1 MKQIVY
7 AKIMDE
13 TVMVTHLI
21 LNTKKEGRV
30 YMSLKIMT
38 DVDLN
43 QNAVRNIP
51 DIIETVSGK
60 RMHALDAEMSSE
72 SENPVQNKAIKAAL
86 EALDAKIAEKS
97 VNVDGCSVM
106 KGTVN
111 NKEVLHAVGYRNI
124 VNNVE
129 KGESFNVSFNGGAP
143 PAGSLT
149 ATGLQSHAEGKTT
162 TASGDYSHA
171 EGYSSA
177 TTGTASHA
185 EGYTTVASG
194 NYSHAEGNTTIASGN
209 YSHAEGHQVTA
220 YGEASH
226 AEGYGEGV
234 YQSSMGTNAET
245 LYDMAGSVHF
255 SLALT
260 ECSHVEGKSTAALG
274 SQSHAEGYGTRA
286 LGTYS
291 HVEGYLTSVSNS
303 LANGSHAE
311 GCNTDVYG
319 ISAHAEG
326 YYTRAVGNYSHAE
339 GSGLNN
345 IPAKYI
351 SNQGISQVVQMWA
364 GGADLNV
371 AYGNDSHSEGNSCC
385 ATGDQSHAE
394 GHESLAYGKDS
405 HAEGYQ
411 CIAYGNHSHAEG
423 SCSSKYNFVYNGI
436 DDDIIIPYF
445 TEHHSFSMAKGNSSH
460 VEGMNNLAVS
470 DYSHAEGYCNMAKGA
485 YTHVEGYENSTMAD
499 YSHAEGSSNK
509 IDASAGHSHVEGDA
523 NKLLSGA
530 WRSHAEGYQN
540 KASGN
545 VSHVEGYQNTVSG
558 SYAHAEG
565 YQTEASGAGSHT
577 EGTTNKVLGSYSHV
591 EGGYNISRGQY
602 THVEGYGN
610 KILSEI
616 SGDDPVI
623 AGAHISGAF
632 NYIAGGAIESKGGMF
647 ITGSL
652 NHTNY
657 YGAYAGFTAGQGNF
671 ICNSA
676 FAIGRCLAA
685 QSCCGSVGNWNRL
698 SGFENIDVKMR
709 YSTEEYGRH
718 QVTVKKHTDGT
729 IIRLI
734 VVLDGLKENNEII
747 RDDITSVKVNDV
759 PVRPIYF
766 SIAVDPLGCENY
778 GPIGT
783 YYLLIE
789 ADGFAPDPDGKYIV
803 DFEYNTTELG
813 DKNIFTVGNGLY
825 AADEDCDPM
834 HNANALAVT
843 YDGTTKVQNDITF
856 KYVDGD
862 NQKHRISLQKI
873 VTALIGL
880 GVNLSDLEL
889 LTEFD
894 M

>member
-1 MKQIVY
+1 
-7 AKIMDE
+7 
-13 TVMVTHLI
+13 
-21 LNTKKEGRV
+21 
-30 YMSLKIMT
+30 MSLKIMT

-51 DIIETVSGK
+51 DNVETVSGK
-60 RMHALDAEMSSE
+60 RMHVLDAEMSSE
-72 SENPVQNKAIKAAL
+72 SENPVQNKAIKEAL
-86 EALDAKIAEKS
+86 DALDAKIDGKETL
-97 VNVDGCSVM
+97 VDGYTIK
-106 KGTVN
+106 KGYQD
-111 NKEVLHAVGYRNI
+111 KLYGVGYGVVI
-124 VNNVE
+124 SGTT
-129 KGESFNVSFNGGAP
+129 KGELFNVNATGKP
-143 PAGSLT
+143 LPAGFGS
-149 ATGLQSHAEGKTT
+149 AAGVQSHGEGSHP
-162 TASGDYSHA
+162 TADGDYSHA
-171 EGYSSA
+171 EGYYGTA
-177 TTGTASHA
+177 TGTASHA
-185 EGYTTVASG
+185 EGNTTV
-194 NYSHAEGNTTIASGN
+194 ASGN

-226 AEGYGEGV
+226 AEGYGEGA
-234 YQSSMGTNAET
+234 YQSSMGTDAES

-286 LGTYS
+286 LGNYT
-291 HVEGYLTSVSNS
+291 HVEGYQTSVSNS
-303 LANGSHAE
+303 LAHGSHAE
-311 GCNTDVYG
+311 GWLTDVYG
-319 ISAHAEG
+319 FSAHAEG
-326 YYTRAVGNYSHAE
+326 YQTRAVGNYSHAE
-339 GSGLNN
+339 GSGWNS

-351 SNQGISQVVQMWA
+351 SNYGISQTVQMWA

-423 SCSSKYNFVYNGI
+423 SCSNKYNFVYNGI

-445 TEHHSFSMAKGNSSH
+445 TAHPFSMAKGNSSH
-460 VEGMNNLAVS
+460 VEGKDNLAVS

-485 YTHVEGYENSTMAD
+485 YTHVEGYKNSTMAD
-499 YSHAEGSSNK
+499 YSHAEGSSNS
-509 IDASAGHSHVEGDA
+509 IDASAAHSHVEGDA

-540 KASGN
+540 KTSGD

-558 SYAHAEG
+558 SYAHGEG

-577 EGTTNKVLGSYSHV
+577 EGSNNKVLGSYSHV
-591 EGGYNISRGQY
+591 EGGHNISRGQY

-610 KILSEI
+610 EI
-616 SGDDPVI
+616 KSSVSGNDPLI

-632 NYIAGGAIESKGGMF
+632 NFIAGGSDDSKGGVF
-647 ITGSL
+647 IAGSL
-652 NHTNY
+652 NYTHY

-676 FAIGRCLAA
+676 FAIGRCLMA

-698 SGFENIDVKMR
+698 SGDEHIDVKMR

-734 VVLDGLKENNEII
+734 VVLDGLKENNEID
-747 RDDITSVKVNDV
+747 RSNITSVKVNGV

-766 SIAVDPLGCENY
+766 NIAVDPLGCENY

-789 ADGFAPDPDGKYIV
+789 ADGFALDPDDKYIV
-803 DFEYNTTELG
+803 DFELSTTELG

-856 KYVDGD
+856 KYVDGS

>member
-1 MKQIVY
+1 
-7 AKIMDE
+7 
-13 TVMVTHLI
+13 
-21 LNTKKEGRV
+21 
-30 YMSLKIMT
+30 MSLKIMT

-51 DIIETVSGK
+51 DNIETVSGK
-60 RMHALDAEMSSE
+60 RMHTLDAEMSSE

-97 VNVDGCSVM
+97 VNVDGYSVM

-194 NYSHAEGNTTIASGN
+194 NYSHAEG
-209 YSHAEGHQVTA
+209 HQVTA

-234 YQSSMGTNAET
+234 YQSSMGTDAES
-245 LYDMAGSVHF
+245 LYNIAGSVHF

-286 LGTYS
+286 LGNYT
-291 HVEGYLTSVSNS
+291 HVEGYQTSVSNS
-303 LANGSHAE
+303 LAHGSHAE
-311 GCNTDVYG
+311 GWLTDVYG
-319 ISAHAEG
+319 MSAHAEG
-326 YYTRAVGNYSHAE
+326 YQTRAVGNYSHAE
-339 GSGLNN
+339 GSGWNS

-351 SNQGISQVVQMWA
+351 NTQGIPQTVQMWA

-423 SCSSKYNFVYNGI
+423 SCSNKYNFVYNGI

-445 TEHHSFSMAKGNSSH
+445 TAHPFSMAKGNSSH

-485 YTHVEGYENSTMAD
+485 YAHIEGYKNSTMAD
-499 YSHAEGSSNK
+499 YSHAEGSSNS
-509 IDASAGHSHVEGDA
+509 IDASAAHSHVEGDA
-523 NKLLSGA
+523 NELLSGA

-540 KASGN
+540 KASGD
-545 VSHVEGYQNTVSG
+545 VSHVEGYQNKVSG

-565 YQTEASGAGSHT
+565 YQTEATGAGSHT
-577 EGTTNKVLGSYSHV
+577 EGSTNKVLGSYSHV
-591 EGGYNISRGQY
+591 EGGYNISRGLC

-610 KILSEI
+610 KINSSEI
-616 SGDDPVI
+616 SGDDPSI

-632 NYIAGGAIESKGGMF
+632 NFIAGGSDDSKGGVF
-647 ITGSL
+647 IAGSL
-652 NHTNY
+652 NYTHY

-676 FAIGRCLAA
+676 FAIGRSLMA

-698 SGFENIDVKMR
+698 SGDKHIDVKMY

-734 VVLDGLKENNEII
+734 VVLDGLKENNKID
-747 RDDITSVKVNDV
+747 RSNITSVKVNDV
-759 PVRPIYF
+759 PVQGIYF

-789 ADGFAPDPDGKYIV
+789 ADGFAPDPDDKYIV
-803 DFEYNTTELG
+803 DFELSETELG